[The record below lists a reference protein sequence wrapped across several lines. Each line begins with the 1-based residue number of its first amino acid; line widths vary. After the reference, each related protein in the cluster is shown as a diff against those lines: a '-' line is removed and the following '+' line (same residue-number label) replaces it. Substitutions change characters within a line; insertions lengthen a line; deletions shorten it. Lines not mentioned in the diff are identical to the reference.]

1 VPAPFNTEAGLAGLG
16 VVIAIT
22 AFLLMG
28 WASKRPRLRPLS
40 WLFLY
45 TFGGALF
52 VVGMMVV
59 ALLVIY
65 VIGIPPGGEPQH

>member
-1 VPAPFNTEAGLAGLG
+1 VPAPFDTEVGLAGLG

-22 AFLLMG
+22 SFLLMR
-28 WASKRPRLRPLS
+28 WTSKRPRLRLLS

-52 VVGMMVV
+52 LVGMMVF
-59 ALLVIY
+59 ALLFIH
-65 VIGIPPGGEPQH
+65 VIGIPSGGEPQ